1 MVAPPARPPRDLSAA
16 ASGLAPLCVTPSQWT
31 VPLPLPGQRITHREW
46 LVREYRGRMADAAL
60 RGNYVAADAWRVAAL
75 IADLVLAAE
84 PGSVDIDPTTR

>member
-1 MVAPPARPPRDLSAA
+1 MVVPPARPPRDLSAT
-16 ASGLAPLCVTPSQWT
+16 ASGLAPLSVTPSQWT